1 MKNGEERMMDW
12 AGGVGV
18 VESLPNYVLVLQ
30 RQHKESTGR
39 KGSRRTLTFV
49 GVVYEQ
55 FLSRVD

>member
-1 MKNGEERMMDW
+1 MMDW